1 MKIFILFSFLV
12 CFQNSH
18 GQQPLDTNLHPYQNT
33 SIDYTLV
40 IEKRQGNHK
49 KRYLVDKHRIK
60 VFKRNGEHYSGK
72 LHIVSEDTL
81 LVGETPVAFSEIS
94 RINIFSP
101 GLRATGILTGVFWTT
116 ISWIYVSNGV
126 SLFAMLPFPVAFT
139 SIMFIPRRYDI
150 VGKYHAYFLKS
161 VEQ

>member
-40 IEKRQGNHK
+40 IEKRQGN
-49 KRYLVDKHRIK
+49 RIK